1 MDLLDEIQEV
11 QDKEDKTKKDKKAS
25 AFDFNPTALLAGL
38 LQKRDF
44 DFSPPH
50 YEDWIYRAKNNL
62 KNDLFNKQIKKNTK
76 NNSAEKLSP
85 QDFYLCHS
93 LPHKNSHWQKAI
105 SIMQNVR
112 EAQLPLLKHYLRFCD
127 ENNAIHA
134 FYVARMPEKG
144 YEIPLLKASPS
155 EARDYVHVKKEL
167 ENWTTKKTELEEKI
181 KKLDDAFDKS
191 VAKEL
196 TAMFDSYNWKSAELP
211 EEWAE
216 IKKLAD
222 AGNSRALK
230 KINEI
235 LEAFALKIKEE
246 YSALTQSLNC
256 FVEKINDK
264 NALKDDY
271 IGNLLNKFIESA
283 INGKEFKTESKN
295 DPKNNPKSASEQMLD
310 QNIDFVLKK
319 IMEEINEKENSLF
332 KVNDEVIVSK
342 ITYPHKNCDY
352 PNQCENSRY
361 MYGHDAYTIKLNIS
375 KGKIVLIETPE
386 RIHARIGSYDYVFHP
401 SELSPANP
409 SKKNKKTTI
418 ESLLESMYQ
427 SGKDSEK
434 KTESDKKIGV
444 ADILEMARE
453 EVLIKKEAEQKGI
466 DPEFLFGVY
475 GFKPG
480 AFEKAKEKLPEFII
494 KKVREKQ
501 ENLAGNFRTAVK
513 NDLAKKYGLKDDEE
527 WACFSTERSSDF
539 FEKYKKNI
547 IDKNN
552 FELQKNKTELVDLNQ
567 TIKEAKNYIESFE

>member
-11 QDKEDKTKKDKKAS
+11 QDKEDQTKKDKAP

-50 YEDWIYRAKNNL
+50 CEDWIYRAKNNL
-62 KNDLFNKQIKKNTK
+62 KNDLFNKQIKKTTK

-85 QDFYLCHS
+85 QGFYLCHS
-93 LPHKNSHWQKAI
+93 LPHKNSNWQKAI
-105 SIMQNVR
+105 SIMQNTR
-112 EAQLPLLKHYLRFCD
+112 KAQLPLLKHYLRFCD
-127 ENNAIHA
+127 ENNAIEA
-134 FYVARMPEKG
+134 FYVAGMPEKG
-144 YEIPLLKASPS
+144 YEVPLLKASPA
-155 EARDYVHVKKEL
+155 EARDYVLVKKEL
-167 ENWTTKKTELEEKI
+167 ENWTNKKTELEEKI
-181 KKLDDAFDKS
+181 KKLDDDFDKNA
-191 VAKEL
+191 AKEL

-246 YSALTQSLNC
+246 YSALTQSLDC

-264 NALKDDY
+264 NALKDEY

-283 INGKEFKTESKN
+283 INGKESKTENKN

-361 MYGHDAYTIKLNIS
+361 MYGPNAYAVRLNS

-386 RIHARIGSYDYVFHP
+386 RIYARIGSYDYMFHP

-427 SGKDSEK
+427 SREDSK
-434 KTESDKKIGV
+434 KETESDKKIGV

-513 NDLAKKYGLKDDEE
+513 NDLAKKYGLKGDEE
-527 WACFSTERSSDF
+527 WACFSAGRSSDF

-552 FELQKNKTELVDLNQ
+552 FELQKNKTELADLNQ